1 MTGHAIPEEFLAA
14 GRQMHAFGRELFPIC
29 RSLTGEGVR
38 ETLKRLG
45 HLVEGLEVKRVA
57 SGEKVFD
64 WTVPDE
70 WRITTARLIGP
81 DGETVV
87 DFADNNLHVVGYSEP
102 VNVELDLEDLQA
114 HLHSLPDQPDAIP
127 YVTSY
132 YRRRWGFCLTDSQRR
147 ALRPGRYRAVIDSAL
162 FPGQLDYGEAVI
174 PGQTREEI
182 FLSTYVCHP
191 SMANNELSGPLV
203 AAWLH
208 QWARRRKM
216 RHTLRFVFLPETIGS
231 IAYLARNLA
240 AMRRDVVAGFV
251 LTCLGDDR
259 AYSYL
264 ASREENTL
272 ADRAARHVLSH
283 IDPGHRRWSFLDRG
297 SDERQYCAPGID
309 LPFVSIM
316 RSKYATFPEYHT
328 SLDDFSLVTPTG
340 LAGGLHAVTRAVEA
354 VEENRRWRATVL
366 GEPQLG
372 RRGLYPTLSTKGSG
386 DAIRPMMN
394 FLAYADGKR
403 DLIAIADKIGA
414 PIWDLSGFAATLA
427 SHGLIVDVDR
437 EAVEG

>member
-1 MTGHAIPEEFLAA
+1 
-14 GRQMHAFGRELFPIC
+14 MHALGQELFPVC

-38 ETLKRLG
+38 ITLRRLADYVDG
-45 HLVEGLEVKRVA
+45 LVVKQVP

-70 WRITTARLIGP
+70 WRISSGRLTGP
-81 DGETVV
+81 DGKTVV

-102 VNVELDLEDLQA
+102 VDVELDLEDLQP

-132 YRRRWGFCLTDSQRR
+132 YRRRWGFCLTDTRR
-147 ALRPGRYRAVIDSAL
+147 RELLPGRYHASIDSAL
-162 FPGQLDYGEAVI
+162 FPGHLDYGEAVI
-174 PGQTREEI
+174 PGKTSDEI

-208 QWARRRKM
+208 QWARQRQM

-240 AMRRDVVAGFV
+240 AMRRNVVAGFV

-264 ASREENTL
+264 ASREANTL
-272 ADRAARHVLSH
+272 ADRAARNVLSH
-283 IDPGHRRWSFLDRG
+283 IDPDYHHWSFLDRG

-316 RSKYATFPEYHT
+316 RSKYATYPEYHT
-328 SLDDFSLVTPTG
+328 SLDDFSLVTPSG
-340 LAGGLHAVTRAVEA
+340 LAGGLYAVTRAVEA

-366 GEPQLG
+366 CEPQLG

-386 DAIRPMMN
+386 DTIRPMMN
-394 FLAYADGKR
+394 FLAYADGKY
-403 DLIAIADKIGA
+403 DLIAIADKIGVPVWELA
-414 PIWDLSGFAATLA
+414 PIAAMLERQ
-427 SHGLIVDVDR
+427 GLVENVDQAG
-437 EAVEG
+437 ESPIAC